1 MDLHG
6 GVIVARFLAERQVAC
21 LFTLCGGHIS
31 PILVAAK
38 AAGIRIV
45 DMRHE
50 ANAVF
55 AADAVSRLTGRPGVA
70 AVTAGP
76 GVTNTIT
83 ALKNAAMAQS
93 PVILIGGAAPTVLKG
108 RGALQD
114 IDQLSLLR
122 PVVKQALTIKR
133 NCDILPV
140 LESAFQTAT
149 SGVPG
154 PVFVECPIDL
164 LYPESMVR
172 EWYGGQKQDTP
183 PPTLR
188 ERLLKAYLGRH
199 VDRMFACSF
208 ETMEAGPWSPTETAI
223 DAALVTKA
231 ADILR
236 QSRRPVAIV
245 GSQALLQAAQAP
257 ALARA
262 LAQIGL
268 PVYLTGMARGLMG
281 CDHPLVMRHQRRK
294 ALKAADTVLIAGMP
308 CDFRLDYGRAIAR
321 RATLIGVNRSR
332 RDLRLN
338 RTPQLAVAA
347 DPGRFLEALAEEETF
362 PQERWTPWM
371 DSLRKRE
378 AEREAAIQAQA
389 DEAVDGINPLH
400 FLKTLDAFLDDRAL
414 LVADGGDFVAS
425 AAYTLRPR
433 GPLSWLDPGV
443 FGTLGVGAGFAAGAK
458 LCRPDAEVWLIYGDG
473 SAGYTLA
480 EFDTLVRHKL
490 PVIAVVGNDAGWSQ
504 IARDQVTYLQDDVA
518 TVLAPTAYDQVVAGL
533 GAKGI
538 RIARP
543 EEIVPA
549 LEDARRTAAGG
560 RPVLINVHIG
570 RTGFRDGSISM

>member
-245 GSQALLQAAQAP
+245 GSQALLQAARAP
-257 ALARA
+257 ALDRA

-504 IARDQVTYLQDDVA
+504 IARDQVTYLHDDVA
-518 TVLAPTAYDQVVAGL
+518 TVLAPTAYDHVVEGL

-538 RIARP
+538 RIAQP

>member
-6 GVIVARFLAERQVAC
+6 GVVVARFLAERQVAC

-38 AAGIRIV
+38 AAGIRVV

-83 ALKNAAMAQS
+83 ALQNAAMAQS

-114 IDQLSLLR
+114 IDQMSLLR
-122 PVVKQALTIKR
+122 PVVKQALTVKR

-183 PPTLR
+183 PHTLR

-208 ETMEAGPWSPTETAI
+208 ETMEAGPWSPAETAI
-223 DAALVTKA
+223 DAALITKA

-236 QSRRPVAIV
+236 QSRQPVAIV
-245 GSQALLQAAQAP
+245 GSQALLQATRAPILAQA
-257 ALARA
+257 LT
-262 LAQIGL
+262 QIGL

-281 CDHPLVMRHQRRK
+281 RDHPLVMRHQRRQ

-321 RATLIGVNRSR
+321 QATVIGVNRSR

-347 DPGRFLEALAEEETF
+347 DPGRFLEALAEEGTF
-362 PQERWTPWM
+362 PQEQWTPWM

-378 AEREAAIQAQA
+378 AERDAAIQAQA
-389 DEAVDGINPLH
+389 DEVVDGINPLH

-518 TVLAPTAYDQVVAGL
+518 TVLAPTAYDQVVEGL

-538 RIARP
+538 SIAQP

-549 LEDARRTAAGG
+549 LEEARRTAAGG

>member
-6 GVIVARFLAERQVAC
+6 GMVVARFLAEREVAC

-114 IDQLSLLR
+114 IDQMSLLR
-122 PVVKQALTIKR
+122 PVVKKALTIKR

-208 ETMEAGPWSPTETAI
+208 ETMEAGPWSPTEAAI
-223 DAALVTKA
+223 DTALITKA

-236 QSRRPVAIV
+236 QSRQPVAIV
-245 GSQALLQAAQAP
+245 GSQALLQAAKAP

-281 CDHPLVMRHQRRK
+281 RYHPLVMRHQRRK

-347 DPGRFLEALAEEETF
+347 DPGRFLEALAEEGTF
-362 PQERWTPWM
+362 PQERWAPWM
-371 DSLRKRE
+371 DRLRKRE

-443 FGTLGVGAGFAAGAK
+443 FGTLGVGAGFAVGAK

-518 TVLAPTAYDQVVAGL
+518 TVLAPTAYDQVVEGL

-538 RIARP
+538 SIARP

>member
-114 IDQLSLLR
+114 IDQMSLLR

-223 DAALVTKA
+223 DAALITKA

-236 QSRRPVAIV
+236 QSRQPVAIV

-281 CDHPLVMRHQRRK
+281 RDHPLVMRHQRRK

-321 RATLIGVNRSR
+321 QATLIGINRSR

-347 DPGRFLEALAEEETF
+347 DPGRFLEALAQEGTF
-362 PQERWTPWM
+362 PQERWTPWI
-371 DSLRKRE
+371 DRLRKRE

-443 FGTLGVGAGFAAGAK
+443 FGTLGVGAGFAVGAK

-518 TVLAPTAYDQVVAGL
+518 TVLAPTAYDQVVEGL

>member
-6 GVIVARFLAERQVAC
+6 GVVVARFLAERQVAC

-114 IDQLSLLR
+114 IDQMSLLR
-122 PVVKQALTIKR
+122 PVVKQALTVKR

-183 PPTLR
+183 PHTLR

-208 ETMEAGPWSPTETAI
+208 ETMEAGPWAPAETAI
-223 DAALVTKA
+223 DAALITKA

-236 QSRRPVAIV
+236 QSRQPVAIV
-245 GSQALLQAAQAP
+245 GSQALLQATRAPILAQA
-257 ALARA
+257 LT
-262 LAQIGL
+262 QIGL

-321 RATLIGVNRSR
+321 QATLIGVNRSR

-347 DPGRFLEALAEEETF
+347 DPGRFLEALAEEGSY
-362 PQERWTPWM
+362 PKERWTPWLET
-371 DSLRKRE
+371 LR
-378 AEREAAIQAQA
+378 EREGERDAAIQAQA
-389 DEAVDGINPLH
+389 AEAVDGINPLH

-443 FGTLGVGAGFAAGAK
+443 FGTLGVGAGFAVGAK

-480 EFDTLVRHKL
+480 EFDTLVRHEL

-504 IARDQVTYLQDDVA
+504 IARDQVTYFKDDVA
-518 TVLAPTAYDQVVAGL
+518 TVLAPTAYDHVVEGL

-538 RIARP
+538 SIAQP

-549 LEDARRTAAGG
+549 LEEARRTAAGG

>member
-6 GVIVARFLAERQVAC
+6 GMVVARFLAEREVAC

-114 IDQLSLLR
+114 IDQMSLLR

-208 ETMEAGPWSPTETAI
+208 ETMEAGPWSPTEAAI
-223 DAALVTKA
+223 DTALITKA

-236 QSRRPVAIV
+236 QSRQPVAIV
-245 GSQALLQAAQAP
+245 GSQALLQAAKAP

-281 CDHPLVMRHQRRK
+281 RYHPLVMRHQRRK

-347 DPGRFLEALAEEETF
+347 DPGRFLEALAEEGTF
-362 PQERWTPWM
+362 PQERWAPWM
-371 DSLRKRE
+371 DRLRKRE

-443 FGTLGVGAGFAAGAK
+443 FGTLGVGAGFAVGAK

-518 TVLAPTAYDQVVAGL
+518 TVLAPTAYDQVVEGL

-538 RIARP
+538 SIARP

>member
-6 GVIVARFLAERQVAC
+6 GVVVARFLAERQVAC

-38 AAGIRIV
+38 SAGIRIV

-114 IDQLSLLR
+114 IDQMSLLR

-172 EWYGGQKQDTP
+172 EWYTGQKQDTP
-183 PPTLR
+183 FPTLR

-223 DAALVTKA
+223 DAALITKA

-236 QSRRPVAIV
+236 QSRQPVAIV

-347 DPGRFLEALAEEETF
+347 DPGRFLEALAEEGSF
-362 PQERWTPWM
+362 PQERWSPWL
-371 DSLRKRE
+371 DILKKRE
-378 AEREAAIQAQA
+378 AEREAAIQSQA
-389 DEAVDGINPLH
+389 AEAVDGINPLH

-473 SAGYTLA
+473 SAGYTLV

-518 TVLAPTAYDQVVAGL
+518 TVLAPTAYDHVVEGL

-538 RIARP
+538 SIARP

-549 LEDARRTAAGG
+549 LEEARRTAAGG

>member
-1 MDLHG
+1 MGQPIKTLDRTNIG
-6 GVIVARFLAERQVAC
+6 DVAI
-21 LFTLCGGHIS
+21 FTLDRNLTSMATRSFDEAPADPGIDDF
-31 PILVAAK
+31 AAVL
-38 AAGIRIV
+38 AARI
-45 DMRHE
+45 
-50 ANAVF
+50 F
-55 AADAVSRLTGRPGVA
+55 AADADVTRVYAAANTVQVTRTGGWD
-70 AVTAGP
+70 
-76 GVTNTIT
+76 
-83 ALKNAAMAQS
+83 
-93 PVILIGGAAPTVLKG
+93 
-108 RGALQD
+108 QD
-114 IDQLSLLR
+114 
-122 PVVKQALTIKR
+122 A
-133 NCDILPV
+133 
-140 LESAFQTAT
+140 
-149 SGVPG
+149 
-154 PVFVECPIDL
+154 
-164 LYPESMVR
+164 
-172 EWYGGQKQDTP
+172 
-183 PPTLR
+183 
-188 ERLLKAYLGRH
+188 
-199 VDRMFACSF
+199 
-208 ETMEAGPWSPTETAI
+208 ETAI
-223 DAALVTKA
+223 DAALIMKA

-236 QSRRPVAIV
+236 QSRQPVAIV
-245 GSQALLQAAQAP
+245 GSQALLRAAKAP
-257 ALARA
+257 ALAHA

-281 CDHPLVMRHQRRK
+281 RYHPLVMRHQRRK

-347 DPGRFLEALAEEETF
+347 DPGRFLEALAEEGSY
-362 PQERWTPWM
+362 PQGQWAPWLEI
-371 DSLRKRE
+371 LRQRE

-504 IARDQVTYLQDDVA
+504 IARDQVTYLHDDVA
-518 TVLAPTAYDQVVAGL
+518 TVLAPTAYDQVVEGL

-538 RIARP
+538 SIARP
-543 EEIVPA
+543 EEILPA

>member
-6 GVIVARFLAERQVAC
+6 GMVVARFLAEREVAC

-38 AAGIRIV
+38 TAGLRIV

-114 IDQLSLLR
+114 IDQMSLLR
-122 PVVKQALTIKR
+122 PVVKKALTIKR

-188 ERLLKAYLGRH
+188 ERLLKAYLNHH

-208 ETMEAGPWSPTETAI
+208 ETMEAGPWSPTEAAI
-223 DAALVTKA
+223 DTALITKA

-236 QSRRPVAIV
+236 QSRQPVAIV
-245 GSQALLQAAQAP
+245 GSQALLQAAKAP

-281 CDHPLVMRHQRRK
+281 RYHPLVMRHQRRK

-347 DPGRFLEALAEEETF
+347 DPGRFLEALAEEGTF
-362 PQERWTPWM
+362 PQERWAPWM
-371 DSLRKRE
+371 DRLRKRE

-518 TVLAPTAYDQVVAGL
+518 TVLAPTAYDQVVEGL

-538 RIARP
+538 SIARP

>member
-6 GVIVARFLAERQVAC
+6 GVVVARFLAERQVAC

-38 AAGIRIV
+38 AAGIRVV

-83 ALKNAAMAQS
+83 ALQNAAMAQS

-114 IDQLSLLR
+114 IDQMSLLR
-122 PVVKQALTIKR
+122 PVVKQAFTIKR

-183 PPTLR
+183 PHTLR

-208 ETMEAGPWSPTETAI
+208 ETMEAGPWSPAETAI
-223 DAALVTKA
+223 DAALITKA

-236 QSRRPVAIV
+236 QSRQPVAIV
-245 GSQALLQAAQAP
+245 GSQALLQATRAPILAQA
-257 ALARA
+257 LT
-262 LAQIGL
+262 QIGL

-281 CDHPLVMRHQRRK
+281 RDHPLVMRHQRRQ

-321 RATLIGVNRSR
+321 RATVIGVNRSR

-347 DPGRFLEALAEEETF
+347 DPGRFLEALAEEGTF
-362 PQERWTPWM
+362 PQERWTPGWTVCE
-371 DSLRKRE
+371 SVKRN
-378 AEREAAIQAQA
+378 
-389 DEAVDGINPLH
+389 VTPP
-400 FLKTLDAFLDDRAL
+400 F
-414 LVADGGDFVAS
+414 
-425 AAYTLRPR
+425 RPR
-433 GPLSWLDPGV
+433 PTKSW
-443 FGTLGVGAGFAAGAK
+443 
-458 LCRPDAEVWLIYGDG
+458 
-473 SAGYTLA
+473 
-480 EFDTLVRHKL
+480 
-490 PVIAVVGNDAGWSQ
+490 
-504 IARDQVTYLQDDVA
+504 
-518 TVLAPTAYDQVVAGL
+518 TVS
-533 GAKGI
+533 I
-538 RIARP
+538 R
-543 EEIVPA
+543 
-549 LEDARRTAAGG
+549 
-560 RPVLINVHIG
+560 
-570 RTGFRDGSISM
+570 SIS

>member
-114 IDQLSLLR
+114 IDQMSLLR

-223 DAALVTKA
+223 DAALITKA

-236 QSRRPVAIV
+236 QSRQPVAIV

-321 RATLIGVNRSR
+321 QATLIGVNRSR

-347 DPGRFLEALAEEETF
+347 DPGRFLAALAEEGTF
-362 PQERWTPWM
+362 PQERWTPWI
-371 DSLRKRE
+371 DRLRKRE

-400 FLKTLDAFLDDRAL
+400 FLKTLDAFLDDSAL

-518 TVLAPTAYDQVVAGL
+518 TVLAPTAYDQVVEGL